1 LQFTFFFFVNLK
13 FNLSQLKIKSSD
25 LDSQLLIQLKKGD
38 HDSFRKLFEKYSNP
52 LFRFAN
58 SYLKSNEA
66 AEDVVQFVF
75 TKVWDNRNKLKT
87 DTSFQSYLFTIAL
100 NSIRQNFNK
109 LSKQNELKHNIL
121 IGFAATQTDFDEN
134 NEYQALLDKLDELI
148 ARMPEKR
155 KEVFIKKKIEE
166 KSSKEIAEECTI
178 SLKTVEYHIH
188 EAMKFLKKE
197 FDKIQTIGIF
207 FFHLFF

>member
-1 LQFTFFFFVNLK
+1 
-13 FNLSQLKIKSSD
+13 
-25 LDSQLLIQLKKGD
+25 LLIRLKKGD

-58 SYLKSNEA
+58 GYLKSNEA

-75 TKVWDNRNKLKT
+75 TKVWDNRKKLKT

-109 LSKQNELKHNIL
+109 LSKQNELKHTVL
-121 IGFAATQTDFDEN
+121 IGFATTQTEFDEN

-197 FDKIQTIGIF
+197 FGKIQTMGIF